1 MNSGAHP
8 QITGATGR
16 WLLRIPFGIGA
27 VRESQVQPPI
37 DRSRQA
43 G

>member
-1 MNSGAHP
+1 MNGGAQS

-16 WLLRIPFGIGA
+16 CVLHIPLGISA
-27 VRESQVQPPI
+27 VRERQVQPPI
-37 DRSRQA
+37 DQSRQA